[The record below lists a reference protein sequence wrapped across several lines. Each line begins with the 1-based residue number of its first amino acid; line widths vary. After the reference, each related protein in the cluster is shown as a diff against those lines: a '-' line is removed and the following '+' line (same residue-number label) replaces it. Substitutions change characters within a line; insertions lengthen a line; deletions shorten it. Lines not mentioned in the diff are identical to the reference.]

1 MHCNVDQSFVL
12 TQYFIVADRST
23 EATCAVSL
31 ERGIRC
37 MVVNVFKALYM
48 ISHPSELAFYG
59 DRCLISCV
67 LWAFYIF
74 PWQRVARISCVSV
87 YWISAYNFNYVPIM
101 MALINNFKLSSVM
114 IKLAAKMLLQLKL
127 TKVLLAIYRIH
138 KSSL

>member
-67 LWAFYIF
+67 L
-74 PWQRVARISCVSV
+74 
-87 YWISAYNFNYVPIM
+87 
-101 MALINNFKLSSVM
+101 
-114 IKLAAKMLLQLKL
+114 
-127 TKVLLAIYRIH
+127 
-138 KSSL
+138 